1 MITRPGALRAGALLL
16 LVAIATISLS
26 LAQPVVGR
34 AGYALDFDAPLSQQ
48 FQVDPTCVCVCV
60 CVCVCTYTHMCKQRV
75 CVHTHTHKHT
85 HTHTH
90 VHTHKHTQVYTHTHI
105 DV

>member
-60 CVCVCTYTHMCKQRV
+60 CVCV
-75 CVHTHTHKHT
+75 HTHTCANNVCVYIHT

-90 VHTHKHTQVYTHTHI
+90 THTHMYTHTNTHKSTHTHT
-105 DV
+105 